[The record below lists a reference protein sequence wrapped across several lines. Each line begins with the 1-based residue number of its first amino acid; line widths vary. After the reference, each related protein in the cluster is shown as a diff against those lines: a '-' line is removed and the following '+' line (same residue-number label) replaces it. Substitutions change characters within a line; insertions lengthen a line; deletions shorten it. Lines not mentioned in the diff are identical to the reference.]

1 MFLSSNSGTHL
12 APPTSLIVPAKSHS
26 SLQIPGVVG
35 FGVVVVVVVVVVI
48 VVVMIVELVDV
59 ELAAAAAA
67 RAASNS
73 FSIEIGVVDG
83 VGQPVNSVV
92 AL

>member
-12 APPTSLIVPAKSHS
+12 APPTSFIVPAKSHS

-35 FGVVVVVVVVVVI
+35 FGVVVVVVVVVVT
-48 VVVMIVELVDV
+48 VVVIIVELVDV
-59 ELAAAAAA
+59 ELEAAA
-67 RAASNS
+67 RAASNN

-83 VGQPVNSVV
+83 VGHPVNSVV